1 MILWPIAAC
10 CNTAYAL
17 RWRSTGCTATCTTA
31 RSARTACGCTPR
43 PTRRG
48 RRSRTRAPSTSC
60 APRRSAS
67 STRQSGWRTRNKAC
81 CNTAAVF
88 ERAFAMDVL
97 ESERAFYEA
106 VRACGYGWSDIGNG
120 RVVIKSVAGAAPAE
134 RYSSLHI
141 PTCVLQM
148 AHFYDT
154 DFPCATLMRL
164 EKLRVLDISYC
175 SLYTLPDTI
184 CDLRWLRCLSVNRNN
199 LVTLPDEIARLCH
212 LRALDMCDNPFTTGL
227 PDEFFGMSALKYIR
241 IGPNQIA
248 HFATDDQ
255 KRFIAN
261 RCPPDDR
268 YIRACQPHFHPP
280 LLPLPPTPAAPV
292 PPEPRDIE
300 CSVCF
305 EPRRS
310 PTHWPWTCA
319 PQCTGSVCADCI
331 VSVLAH
337 RNLFQFPRCR
347 AGRK

>member
-1 MILWPIAAC
+1 
-10 CNTAYAL
+10 
-17 RWRSTGCTATCTTA
+17 
-31 RSARTACGCTPR
+31 
-43 PTRRG
+43 
-48 RRSRTRAPSTSC
+48 
-60 APRRSAS
+60 
-67 STRQSGWRTRNKAC
+67 
-81 CNTAAVF
+81 
-88 ERAFAMDVL
+88 MDVL

-154 DFPCATLMRL
+154 DFPWATLMRL

-268 YIRACQPHFHPP
+268 YIRAWQPYLQPQ
-280 LLPLPPTPAAPV
+280 LRTLATTPAAPV

-331 VSVLAH
+331 VSMLAH
-337 RNLFQFPRCR
+337 GNVVQCPRCR